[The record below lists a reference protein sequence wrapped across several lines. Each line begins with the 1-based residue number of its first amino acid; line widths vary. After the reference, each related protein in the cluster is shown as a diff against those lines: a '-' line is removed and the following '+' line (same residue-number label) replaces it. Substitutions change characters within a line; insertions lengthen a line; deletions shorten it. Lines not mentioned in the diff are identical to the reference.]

1 MPHQAEGNANNVL
14 GNLLRPMLGKAEV
27 FFESTRVIAGQSGKR
42 PDILITAPGRSPV
55 VIEAE
60 YDPARNVEQEAR
72 ERLGMPVESVARSPS
87 SRSPSYGNVEAAIAL
102 RYPAGVDDAYDQRA
116 VIADAALSY
125 CVFTVERYSADT
137 RRAILGVA
145 ASPNPAGCKAALPTW
160 PTSSAWCPRRNWP
173 SRMPPNP
180 WKAA

>member
-60 YDPARNVEQEAR
+60 YDPARTVEPEAR
-72 ERLGMPVESVARSPS
+72 ERLGMPVERATPS
-87 SRSPSYGNVEAAIAL
+87 HRG
-102 RYPAGVDDAYDQRA
+102 G
-116 VIADAALSY
+116 Y
-125 CVFTVERYSADT
+125 C
-137 RRAILGVA
+137 
-145 ASPNPAGCKAALPTW
+145 AALPQ
-160 PTSSAWCPRRNWP
+160 RRERRLRPARRHRGRYPVLLRLHRRRRPDP
-173 SRMPPNP
+173 SFPAVRL
-180 WKAA
+180 AGRLCY